1 MGGARMERWMSRKRA
16 WLVLSSTVI
25 LAAVTGAVS
34 PTGTAAGDPQ
44 QRAEARRPNVL
55 FIMSDDLNDDMGA
68 FGHPIVRTPNIDQL
82 AAQSVRFDRAFTQY
96 ALCNPSRA
104 SLMTGLRPDTIKV
117 YDLTTHFRTAVPD
130 VVTLP
135 QMFQKAGYF
144 AARVGKIY
152 HYGNPGDIG
161 TSGLDDPPSW
171 NKFVNPR
178 GIDKDEEPKLSFAGP
193 SRALGSSLAYY
204 ASPAQ
209 DEEHTDG
216 KVAAETIKL
225 LEENR
230 NRPFFIAAGFYRPH
244 CPYIAPKKYFD
255 LYPSLDRIPV
265 SEYSQLLLA
274 QSPTAARGISWN
286 VPEQEQREA
295 VRAYY
300 ASISF
305 MDAQVGRILG
315 ALDRLNLRQN
325 TIIVFLSDH
334 GYHLGDHGGLWM
346 KQTVFERATRTPMMM
361 SGPGITAKGQ
371 LSHRIVELV
380 DIYPTLA
387 ALARVAAPAGLQG
400 ESLQP
405 LLVNPRVAWDHPALS
420 QVRRSISIGG
430 AGGGRGVGPVA
441 AAGVAANASAGG
453 RGTERG
459 SLTGPDADAAEANRA
474 GGGPNVG
481 YTIRTELYRYIA
493 WDDGKAGEELFDEL
507 NDPGETHNLAP
518 RPFYANVLV
527 AMRQRLADLRHASGR

>member
-1 MGGARMERWMSRKRA
+1 MHSKRSLVGLGATLIFAMTG
-16 WLVLSSTVI
+16 TVSPDRTAAVGLQ
-25 LAAVTGAVS
+25 LAAG
-34 PTGTAAGDPQ
+34 
-44 QRAEARRPNVL
+44 RPNVL

-68 FGHPIVRTPNIDQL
+68 FGHPIVQTPNIDRL
-82 AAQSVRFDRAFTQY
+82 AAQGVRFDRAFTQY

-104 SLMTGLRPDTIKV
+104 SLMTGLRPDTTKV
-117 YDLTTHFRTAVPD
+117 YDLTTHFRAAVPD
-130 VVTLP
+130 VVTMP
-135 QMFQKAGYF
+135 QMFQQAGYF

-171 NKFVNPR
+171 NKFVNPK
-178 GIDKDEEPKLSFAGP
+178 GIDINEQPKLSFAGP
-193 SRALGSSLAYY
+193 ARGLGSSLSYY

-216 KVAAETIKL
+216 MVATETIKL
-225 LEENR
+225 IEQNR
-230 NRPFFIAAGFYRPH
+230 TRPFFIAAGFYRPH

-255 LYPSLDRIPV
+255 LYSLDRIPV
-265 SEYSQLLLA
+265 SEYSELLLS

-305 MDAQVGRILG
+305 MDAQLGRILD

-325 TIIVFLSDH
+325 TIIVFMSDH

-361 SGPGITAKGQ
+361 AGPGVTAKGQ
-371 LSHRIVELV
+371 VSHRIVELL

-387 ALARVAAPAGLQG
+387 ALARVAAPAGLPG
-400 ESLQP
+400 RSFQP
-405 LLVNPRVAWDHPALS
+405 LLVNPKVEWDHAALS
-420 QVRRSISIGG
+420 QVRRPISIG
-430 AGGGRGVGPVA
+430 AVEPGRA
-441 AAGVAANASAGG
+441 AAGDPASNRAPAGQSVG
-453 RGTERG
+453 RGATAS
-459 SLTGPDADAAEANRA
+459 SLTGPDADGAAVYQTAA
-474 GGGPNVG
+474 PGPDTG
-481 YTIRTELYRYIA
+481 YTIRTELYRYIS
-493 WDDGKAGEELFDEL
+493 WNDGKAGEELFDEL
-507 NDPGETHNLAP
+507 NDSGETRNLVKQ
-518 RPFYANVLV
+518 PFYANVL
-527 AMRQRLADLRHASGR
+527 ADMRQRLARMKNAAVR

>member
-1 MGGARMERWMSRKRA
+1 MSVRKPS
-16 WLVLSSTVI
+16 LVVALAVAGIGLSGRVWPTD
-25 LAAVTGAVS
+25 AAAQSV
-34 PTGTAAGDPQ
+34 
-44 QRAEARRPNVL
+44 RPNVL
-55 FIMSDDLNDDMGA
+55 FIMADDLNDDMGA
-68 FGHPIVRTPNIDQL
+68 FGHPIVQTPNINRL
-82 AAQSVRFDRAFTQY
+82 AAESVRFDRAFTQY

-171 NKFVNPR
+171 NAFVNPR
-178 GIDKDEEPKLSFAGP
+178 GIDKDEEPKLSFSGP
-193 SRALGSSLAYY
+193 SRALGSSLSYY

-216 KVAAETIKL
+216 MVATETIKL
-225 LEENR
+225 IEQNR

-244 CPYIAPKKYFD
+244 CPYIAPQKYFD
-255 LYPSLDRIPV
+255 LYPALDRIPV
-265 SEYSQLLLA
+265 SEYSETLLA

-286 VPEQEQREA
+286 VPENEQREA

-305 MDAQVGRILG
+305 MDAQLGRILA
-315 ALDRLNLRQN
+315 ALDRLNLRRN

-346 KQTVFERATRTPMMM
+346 KQTVFERGTRTPMMM
-361 SGPGITAKGQ
+361 AGPGISAKGQ
-371 LSHRIVELV
+371 ISHRIVELL

-387 ALARVAAPAGLQG
+387 ALTGATPPAGLQG
-400 ESLQP
+400 RSIAP
-405 LLVNPRVAWDHPALS
+405 LLGDAQASWDHAAIS
-420 QVRRSISIGG
+420 QVRRPWSV
-430 AGGGRGVGPVA
+430 GGGRGGGR
-441 AAGVAANASAGG
+441 AAGGGAQGAGREG
-453 RGTERG
+453 APA
-459 SLTGPDADAAEANRA
+459 LTGPDADAASANRPA
-474 GGGPNVG
+474 AGPNVG
-481 YTIRTELYRYIA
+481 YSIRTELYRYIA

-507 NDPGETHNLAP
+507 NDPGETRNLAAV
-518 RPFYANVLV
+518 PFYANVMV
-527 AMRQRLADLRHASGR
+527 NMRQRLASARGAAAR

>member
-1 MGGARMERWMSRKRA
+1 MYSKRVFVA
-16 WLVLSSTVI
+16 LGVTLIFAALMRTGSPDR
-25 LAAVTGAVS
+25 LAAVGL
-34 PTGTAAGDPQ
+34 Q
-44 QRAEARRPNVL
+44 QATQRPNVL

-68 FGHPIVRTPNIDQL
+68 FGHPIVQTPNIDRL
-82 AAQSVRFDRAFTQY
+82 AAQGVRFDRAFTQY

-104 SLMTGLRPDTIKV
+104 SLMTGLRPDTTRV

-130 VVTLP
+130 AVTMP

-171 NKFVNPR
+171 NKFVNPK
-178 GIDKDEEPKLSFAGP
+178 GIDIDEQPKLSFAGP
-193 SRALGSSLAYY
+193 SRFLGSSLSYY
-204 ASPAQ
+204 ASPAR

-216 KVAAETIKL
+216 MVAAETIKL

-230 NRPFFIAAGFYRPH
+230 SRPFFIAAGFYRPH
-244 CPYIAPKKYFD
+244 CPYIAPKQYFD
-255 LYPSLDRIPV
+255 MYSLDRIPV
-265 SEYSQLLLA
+265 SEYSELLLS
-274 QSPTAARGISWN
+274 QSPTAAHGISWN

-305 MDAQVGRILG
+305 VDAQVGRILE

-325 TIIVFLSDH
+325 TIIVFMSDH

-361 SGPGITAKGQ
+361 AGPGVTAKGEV
-371 LSHRIVELV
+371 SHRIVELL

-387 ALARVAAPAGLQG
+387 ALAHVAAPAGLPG
-400 ESLQP
+400 RSFHP
-405 LLVNPRVAWDHPALS
+405 LLTNPKADWDHAALS
-420 QVRRSISIGG
+420 QVRRPISIG
-430 AGGGRGVGPVA
+430 APGRG
-441 AAGVAANASAGG
+441 ASA
-453 RGTERG
+453 
-459 SLTGPDADAAEANRA
+459 LTGPDADGAAAYQA
-474 GGGPNVG
+474 PVSGPDTG
-481 YTIRTELYRYIA
+481 YTIRTELYRYIS
-493 WDDGKAGEELFDEL
+493 WNDGKAGEELFDEL
-507 NDPGETHNLAP
+507 NDPGETRNLVTQ
-518 RPFYANVLV
+518 PFYTNVV
-527 AMRQRLADLRHASGR
+527 ADMRQRLARMKNTLK

>member
-1 MGGARMERWMSRKRA
+1 
-16 WLVLSSTVI
+16 
-25 LAAVTGAVS
+25 
-34 PTGTAAGDPQ
+34 
-44 QRAEARRPNVL
+44 
-55 FIMSDDLNDDMGA
+55 MSDDLNDDMGA
-68 FGHPIVRTPNIDQL
+68 FGHPIVQTPNIDRL
-82 AAQSVRFDRAFTQY
+82 AAQGVRFDRAFTQY

-117 YDLTTHFRTAVPD
+117 YDLTTHFRAAVPD

-171 NKFVNPR
+171 NRFINPR
-178 GIDKDEEPKLSFAGP
+178 GIDKDEESKLAFAGP

-204 ASPAQ
+204 ASPAP
-209 DEEHTDG
+209 DEQHTDG
-216 KVAAETIKL
+216 QVASETIKL

-244 CPYIAPKKYFD
+244 CPYISPKKYFD

-265 SEYSQLLLA
+265 AEYSELLLA

-300 ASISF
+300 AAISF

-346 KQTVFERATRTPMMM
+346 KQTIERATRTPMMM
-361 SGPGITAKGQ
+361 AGAGVTAKGQ
-371 LSHRIVELV
+371 LSHRVVELV
-380 DIYPTLA
+380 DIYPT
-387 ALARVAAPAGLQG
+387 
-400 ESLQP
+400 
-405 LLVNPRVAWDHPALS
+405 
-420 QVRRSISIGG
+420 GG
-430 AGGGRGVGPVA
+430 AGGYDGTGGSAGRLLPA
-441 AAGVAANASAGG
+441 AARQPAGG
-453 RGTERG
+453 
-459 SLTGPDADAAEANRA
+459 
-474 GGGPNVG
+474 V
-481 YTIRTELYRYIA
+481 
-493 WDDGKAGEELFDEL
+493 
-507 NDPGETHNLAP
+507 
-518 RPFYANVLV
+518 
-527 AMRQRLADLRHASGR
+527 